1 MLTRAVSEEPAMK
14 PLVISFVLLVAAVCA
29 VFLSLQQYLLALAW
43 LCFAA
48 INAVALRKLYV
59 APGYFEKVIMDY
71 LDRADGQATRDA
83 LLRHFTAETPNLKG
97 DETEAV
103 FSSTLARLERRGLV
117 RVAAGVIDKHRR

>member
-1 MLTRAVSEEPAMK
+1 MK
-14 PLVISFVLLVAAVCA
+14 PLVISFILCVAAVCA
-29 VFLSLQQYLLALAW
+29 VLLALQQYLPALAW

-48 INAVALRKLYV
+48 LNAVVLRKLYA

-71 LDRADGQATRDA
+71 LDSTHGPATRDA
-83 LLRHFTAETPNLKG
+83 LLSHFAAETPNLKG

-117 RVAAGVIDKHRR
+117 RVAAGLIDRSRR